1 MLKYPVMAKRLFFF
15 LLLHTI
21 SWSLFAQSRGAVN
34 GTIRDAIN
42 SKPVPLATVSIGQLA
57 RMATADSLGH
67 YTFSDLLPG
76 AYSVTVTA
84 AGYEAQTKYNVPI
97 STGNINEVSFELQ
110 PSTVALG
117 NVTVSATRRTARAT
131 SIVTPLSVQRLTTE
145 EIKSNPGSNFDI
157 SRAVQSLP
165 GITGS
170 DGIGNGYRN
179 DIIIRGGA
187 PYENVYYLDGV
198 EVPVINHFSTQG
210 SAGGP
215 LGILNVSFMEDV
227 RVSTSAFDAK
237 YDNALSGIFEFK
249 QKTGNTRGVQG
260 NIRLS
265 ASELALTF
273 DGPLNAARNLTFL
286 ASARRSYLQFLF
298 QALDLPIRPDYYDF
312 QYKLSY
318 GPNAKNSFSFI
329 GLGAIDQFKF
339 GTIRKPTLDKYYVLD
354 NVPSNNQWNY
364 TVGGTWRRSLEKG
377 SFMVAL
383 SRNSLDLSLLKYDGN
398 DERNPAGLRLNTDAR
413 ETENKLR
420 IDAVQTFSGW
430 KVSYGLS
437 GQYVDY
443 YNNYFI
449 RRRAEIRNENA
460 DVVQPADIFRYNTR
474 LDFFRYGAHV
484 QVGKRFAGDRLGI
497 NGGLRGDG
505 NSFLNGNSNPLQNLS
520 PRIAISYEVA
530 PRWTLNATAGS
541 YTRLPPYT
549 VLGFQQFGRFI
560 NKDADYI
567 RTNHYV
573 AGVEFLPSSSLRFTL
588 EGFYKGY
595 SRVPVLLRDGISL
608 NNLGAGYTAIGN
620 EPVVSSGKGEAY
632 GLELFAQQK
641 LTKRLF
647 GFVSYTYVI
656 SKFSGPDG
664 KLLPSAW
671 DNQNL
676 FSFTLGYKF
685 KRNWE
690 LGLKYR
696 FQGGLPYTPFDE
708 VASRQNYATYGSGI
722 LDYSRFNELRLGSF
736 QQSDIRIDKKWNFR
750 KTSLDLFI
758 DIQNWTAFKSPV
770 LPQYTFDRD
779 LKTGA
784 FITDDGQPLREDGA
798 NALPRIL
805 VENSSAPLP
814 TIGFILEF

>member
-1 MLKYPVMAKRLFFF
+1 MFNSSYMAKRVF
-15 LLLHTI
+15 LLVLVYSITLG
-21 SWSLFAQSRGAVN
+21 LFAQNRGALY
-34 GTIRDAIN
+34 GSIRDAVTN
-42 SKPVPLATVSIGQLA
+42 KPVPSASVTIDQLA
-57 RMATADSLGH
+57 RSATADSLGH
-67 YTFSDLLPG
+67 YTLADLVTG
-76 AYSVTVTA
+76 SYSITVTA
-84 AGYEAQTKYNVPI
+84 VGYEAQTKYNVPI
-97 STGNINEVSFELQ
+97 SSGNINEVSFDLQ
-110 PSTVALG
+110 PSALSLG
-117 NVTVSATRRTARAT
+117 NVTVAATRRTARAT
-131 SIVTPLSVQRLTTE
+131 TIETPLSVQRLTTE

-165 GITGS
+165 GITGT
-170 DGIGNGYRN
+170 DGVGNGYRN

-187 PYENVYYLDGV
+187 PYENVYCLDGV

-215 LGILNVSFMEDV
+215 LGILNVSFIEDV

-237 YDNALSGIFEFK
+237 YDNALSGIFEFR
-249 QKTGNTRGVQG
+249 QKAGNTQGVQG
-260 NIRLS
+260 NVRLS

-273 DGPLNAARNLTFL
+273 DGPVNAAKNLTFL

-298 QALDLPIRPDYYDF
+298 KALDLPIRPDYYDF

-318 GPNAKNSFSFI
+318 TPDAKNSFSFVGI
-329 GLGAIDQFKF
+329 GAIDQFKF
-339 GTIRKPTLDKYYVLD
+339 GTINEPTLEKYYVLD

-364 TVGGTWRRSLEKG
+364 TIGGTWRRSLENG

-383 SRNSLDLSLLKYDGN
+383 SRNVLDLELLKYDGN
-398 DERNPAGLRLNTDAR
+398 NESNPLGLRLNTDAR
-413 ETENKLR
+413 ESENKLR
-420 IDAVQTFSGW
+420 LDASQTLSGW
-430 KVSYGLS
+430 KISYGLS
-437 GQYVDY
+437 GQYSDY
-443 YNNYFI
+443 LNNYFV
-449 RRRAEIRNENA
+449 RRRAEVRDETGNI
-460 DVVQPADIFRYNTR
+460 VQPADIFRYNTA
-474 LDFFRYGAHV
+474 LDFFRYGAYV
-484 QVGKRFAGDRLGI
+484 QVGRRFWEERLGI
-497 NGGLRGDG
+497 NAGIRGDG
-505 NSFLNGNSNPLQNLS
+505 NSFLRGAKNPIRNLS
-520 PRIAISYEVA
+520 PRISLSYGLA

-549 VLGFQQFGRFI
+549 VLGFQQFGEFVNR
-560 NKDADYI
+560 DADYI

-573 AGVEFLPSSSLRFTL
+573 AGVEFLPKSSLRFTL
-588 EGFYKGY
+588 EGFYKSY

-608 NNLGAGYTAIGN
+608 NNLGAEYSAIGN

-632 GLELFAQQK
+632 GAELFAQQK

-647 GFVSYTYVI
+647 GFVSYTYVL
-656 SKFSGPDG
+656 SKFSGLDG
-664 KLLPSAW
+664 VLLPSAW
-671 DNQNL
+671 DNQHL

-708 VASRQNYATYGSGI
+708 EASRRNYATLGSGI
-722 LDYSRFNELRLGSF
+722 LDYSRFNELRLGNF

-758 DIQNWTAFKSPV
+758 DIQNWTAFKAPV
-770 LPQYTFDRD
+770 QPQYTFDRD

-784 FITDDGQPLREDGA
+784 FITDDGQPLRQDGTNA
-798 NALPRIL
+798 NPRIL

-814 TIGFILEF
+814 TLGFILEF